1 MELIIYH
8 HLFHTENKNRLTTQ
22 ELFLYTQLR
31 KRNMS
36 NGVLETSLDILSKRV
51 ILYKK
56 PRRNKEVIKE
66 LLVNLQK
73 KKVIK
78 FEEENGVIDIEFYFC
93 EEPFIKLP
101 SQWLDLIESPEELY
115 LVAFIM
121 SAKHKRR
128 SMPFAF
134 IGEVL
139 NVSTN
144 TAQNVVKGLVE
155 RGLLHKKTG
164 EKIFNHER
172 EANTYTLQSISH
184 ESYER
189 PQESYVEEIESPQ
202 DTKPLKEYKPAKI
215 DLIQKKG
222 TKTPK
227 DFFLEQQESIPIEK
241 KETPKRSA
249 AEILAEQEKPENNIV
264 EKTKKEPRKISD
276 SAIEKNPWLKR
287 YQKKAEQKE
296 IVEKRE
302 ETIEPV
308 ERVF

>member
-36 NGVLETSLDILSKRV
+36 NGILETSLDILSKRV

-56 PRRNKEVIKE
+56 PRRNKEAIKE

-78 FEEENGVIDIEFYFC
+78 FTEDNGVLDIEFYFC
-93 EEPFIKLP
+93 EEPFIKLS

-172 EANTYTLQSISH
+172 EANTYTLPSISQ

-189 PQESYVEEIESPQ
+189 PQETFETTQ
-202 DTKPLKEYKPAKI
+202 DTKPSKTYKPAKI
-215 DLIQKKG
+215 DLIQKKE

-227 DFFLEQQESIPIEK
+227 DFFLEQKDQEPAPIE
-241 KETPKRSA
+241 KETPKKKSV
-249 AEILAEQEKPENNIV
+249 AEIFEDMERPENNIV
-264 EKTKKEPRKISD
+264 EEIKKEPRKISD
-276 SAIEKNPWLKR
+276 STLEKNPWLKR

-296 IVEKRE
+296 VVEKRE
-302 ETIEPV
+302 EKIEPV